1 MKTRRVFLKTSA
13 TAAAGIFAFPFVP
26 GLRAAKPTRP
36 LDPRRL
42 KKFIDP
48 LPLPGVLPPV
58 GSLQGALLYEVTM
71 TGFAQRLH
79 SALPPTYLWGYNGSF
94 PGPTIEARTGE
105 PIYVRWINQLP
116 TRHFLPVDFTVHGAN
131 MGEPEVRAAVHLHGG
146 HVPPETDG
154 GPEAWFTPGQAAT
167 LWYPNAQH
175 AAPLWYHD
183 HALGITRLNVYA
195 GLAGL
200 YLLRDGVESRLDLP
214 GGEYEVPLVIQDRM
228 FNSDGSLF
236 YPVSDLPVSPQHP
249 GPWVPEFFGDTI
261 LVNGK
266 IWPHLA
272 VEPRRYR
279 FRIYNGS
286 NARFYRL
293 ALSSGQPFT
302 LIGAEAGL
310 FEHPVEVTQILLA
323 PAERADVVVDFSS
336 LRGRTLVLTN
346 DANAPFPDGDP
357 VNGGTAQIM
366 QFRVTKPLN
375 GFDTSEV
382 PAFLRT
388 VPRIPVQSAAVVR
401 DISIRE
407 FKDEDEEPILAQLGD
422 RDYDD
427 PVLETPTLGTAEIWR
442 FINTT
447 GDTHPIHLH
456 LVQFQVLDRQPFD
469 VDTYLNTSPRQIVF
483 TGPARAPEAT
493 EAGWKD
499 TVQANP
505 GEVTRI
511 IARFEDL
518 VGRYVYHCHILE
530 HEDNEMMRPFDVL
543 KP

>member
-1 MKTRRVFLKTSA
+1 MKTRRTFLKTSVTA
-13 TAAAGIFAFPFVP
+13 TAGVLAFPFVP
-26 GLRAAKPTRP
+26 QLRAAKPAR
-36 LDPRRL
+36 LLVPRRL
-42 KKFIDP
+42 RKFIDP
-48 LPLPGVLPPV
+48 LPRPGVLAPAGNV
-58 GSLQGALLYEVTM
+58 GGAPFYEVSM
-71 TGFAQRLH
+71 TGFMQELH
-79 SALPPTYLWGYNGSF
+79 SELPPTYLWGYNGSF
-94 PGPTIEARTGE
+94 PGPTIEARSGE

-116 TRHFLPVDFTVHGAN
+116 THHFLPVDFTLHGAN

-154 GPEAWFTPGQAAT
+154 GPEDWFMPGHAKT

-200 YLLRDGVESRLDLP
+200 YFVRDGVEDRLNLP

-236 YPVSDLPVSPQHP
+236 YPISDLPISPQHP
-249 GPWVPEFFGDTI
+249 GPWVPEFFGNTI

-266 IWPHLA
+266 VWPYLA

-293 ALSSGQPFT
+293 AFSSGQPFT
-302 LIGAEAGL
+302 LIGAEGGL
-310 FEHPVEVTQILLA
+310 FQRPIEVTQILLA
-323 PAERADVVVDFSS
+323 PAERADVIVDFNTW
-336 LRGRTLVLTN
+336 RGRTLLLTN

-357 VNGGTAQIM
+357 VDGGTAPIM
-366 QFRVTKPLN
+366 QFRVTRPLSRP
-375 GFDTSEV
+375 DTSEV
-382 PAFLRT
+382 PTFLRT
-388 VPRIPVQSAAVVR
+388 VPRIPARSAAVVR

-407 FKDEDEEPILAQLGD
+407 FKDEDEDPILAQLGD

-427 PVLETPTLGTAEIWR
+427 PVLETPVLGTAEIWR

-447 GDTHPIHLH
+447 GDTHPIHVH
-456 LVQFQVLDRQPFD
+456 LIQFQVLDRQPFD
-469 VDTYLNTSPRQIVF
+469 VDTYLNTEPRQIVF
-483 TGPARAPEAT
+483 TGPAVPPEAT

-499 TVQANP
+499 TVRANP
-505 GEVTRI
+505 GEATRI
-511 IARFEDL
+511 IARFEDFS
-518 VGRYVYHCHILE
+518 GRYVYHCHILE
-530 HEDNEMMRPFDVL
+530 HEDNEMMRPFDVIR
-543 KP
+543 P